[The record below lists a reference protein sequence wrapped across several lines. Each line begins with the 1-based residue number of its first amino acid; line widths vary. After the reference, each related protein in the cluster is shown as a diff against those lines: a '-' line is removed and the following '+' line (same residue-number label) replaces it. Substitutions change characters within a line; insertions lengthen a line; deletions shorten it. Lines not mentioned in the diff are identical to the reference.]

1 MISCVSPLIFV
12 IDMKHL
18 SEKDRARSHRMA
30 SCRKGLHDFGKQQ
43 NIGGGIGRQVCTK
56 LLSRVNRPHPGRSS

>member
-1 MISCVSPLIFV
+1 
-12 IDMKHL
+12 
-18 SEKDRARSHRMA
+18 MA

-56 LLSRVNRPHPGRSS
+56 CSAVSIDLTQPDHLESPDVQPFPTPRRLTSDR